1 MHSYEDCNT
10 GHADDDVA
18 GSGASQ
24 AVRNDRY
31 MGVRIAMPAG
41 SAPDDEK
48 NAGATATIAL
58 VRRDK
63 LVIANVGDSRA
74 VLSRK

>member
-1 MHSYEDCNT
+1 MRSAT
-10 GHADDDVA
+10 
-18 GSGASQ
+18 
-24 AVRNDRY
+24 
-31 MGVRIAMPAG
+31 PAG
-41 SAPDDEK
+41 SAPEDEK